1 MNTKKRKKKTWI
13 TYNYIFF
20 FLSSIIQYKSKF
32 DFQVTL
38 HLTFSQL
45 NLIKRRSGKENKGKF
60 SLFFCYNIE
69 NYFFY
74 FQFEPSKYSPGI
86 FSKHLWKKF
95 KKKIQFKHATRINF
109 RATCCKNSFIKKASQ
124 TCINDLKQTT
134 EN

>member
-60 SLFFCYNIE
+60 SLFFCYHIE

-86 FSKHLWKKF
+86 FSKFYNSMEH
-95 KKKIQFKHATRINF
+95 F
-109 RATCCKNSFIKKASQ
+109 RLHFFIKKPLYICSDQ
-124 TCINDLKQTT
+124 TWNLHNHGIFSTNYIIIP
-134 EN
+134 